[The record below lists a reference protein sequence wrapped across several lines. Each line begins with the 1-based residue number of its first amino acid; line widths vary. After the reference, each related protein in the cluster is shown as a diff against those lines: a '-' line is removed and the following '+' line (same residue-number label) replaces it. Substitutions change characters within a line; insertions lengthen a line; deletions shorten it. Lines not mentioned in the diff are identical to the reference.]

1 MWLAHTTDSHDLN
14 GLEKRG
20 AAHWSGD
27 NGELLLFAKII
38 GMSSI
43 FSVLHI
49 SYMHLMVVI
58 QRGHL
63 NQDYLMFWNGNHH
76 KKTLNIKW
84 FG

>member
-1 MWLAHTTDSHDLN
+1 
-14 GLEKRG
+14 
-20 AAHWSGD
+20 
-27 NGELLLFAKII
+27 
-38 GMSSI
+38 MSSI

-58 QRGHL
+58 QRGDL